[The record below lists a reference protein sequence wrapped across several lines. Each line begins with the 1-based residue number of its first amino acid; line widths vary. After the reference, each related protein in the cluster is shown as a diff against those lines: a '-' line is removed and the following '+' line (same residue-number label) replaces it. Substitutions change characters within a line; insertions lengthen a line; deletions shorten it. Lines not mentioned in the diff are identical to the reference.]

1 MVQRLTNLEVPAV
14 MKPAYRL
21 SLLASF
27 VLVAAAC
34 GGAPEPAP
42 AVPDVP
48 AQPAQPAP
56 EAPAAPTAAPEASPP
71 AGGAAPEA
79 AAAPPAAPVSV
90 SVPIEARS
98 KSKLKGTAI
107 FTEVEGGVKVA
118 VQVSGAPKGK
128 VAVHVHETG
137 DCSAPDA
144 KSAGAHYNPENHPH
158 GLPDG
163 APRHLGDLGNIEIK
177 PDGTGTHE
185 IVAKGANLKDGAPN
199 TFLGRAIIVHEK
211 ADDGSQPAGNAG
223 GRIGCGVIAQG
234 K

>member
-1 MVQRLTNLEVPAV
+1 MT
-14 MKPAYRL
+14 KPAYPL

-27 VLVAAAC
+27 ALVVAAC

-56 EAPAAPTAAPEASPP
+56 EAPAAPATPAPEASPQ
-71 AGGAAPEA
+71 GDGAASAPA
-79 AAAPPAAPVSV
+79 AAAPVTV
-90 SVPIEARS
+90 EVPIESRTN
-98 KSKLKGTAI
+98 SKLKGSAT
-107 FTEVEGGVKVA
+107 FTEVDGGVKVN
-118 VQVSGAPKGK
+118 VQVTGAPKGK
-128 VAVHVHETG
+128 IAVHVHETG

-158 GLPDG
+158 GLPD
-163 APRHLGDLGNIEIK
+163 ASARHLGDLGNIEVK
-177 PDGTGTHE
+177 ADGTGAHE
-185 IVAKGANLKDGAPN
+185 IVAKGANLKQGAPN

-211 ADDGSQPAGNAG
+211 QDDGGQPAGNAG
-223 GRIGCGVIAQG
+223 GRIGCGVIQS

>member
-1 MVQRLTNLEVPAV
+1 MT
-14 MKPAYRL
+14 KPAYPL

-27 VLVAAAC
+27 ALVVAAC

-48 AQPAQPAP
+48 AQPTQPAP
-56 EAPAAPTAAPEASPP
+56 ETPAAPATPAPEASPQ
-71 AGGAAPEA
+71 GDSAASAPA
-79 AAAPPAAPVSV
+79 AAAPVTV
-90 SVPIEARS
+90 EVPIEARTN
-98 KSKLKGTAI
+98 SKLKGSAN
-107 FTEVEGGVKVA
+107 FTEVDGGVKVT

-128 VAVHVHETG
+128 IAVHVHETG

-158 GLPDG
+158 GLPD
-163 APRHLGDLGNIEIK
+163 ASARHLGDLGNIEVK
-177 PDGTGTHE
+177 ADGTGTHE
-185 IVAKGANLKDGAPN
+185 IVAKGANLKQGAPN

-211 ADDGSQPAGNAG
+211 QDDGGQPSGNAG
-223 GRIGCGVIAQG
+223 GRIGCGVIQS

>member
-1 MVQRLTNLEVPAV
+1 

-27 VLVAAAC
+27 VLGATAC

-56 EAPAAPTAAPEASPP
+56 EAPAAPTAAAPEAAPP
-71 AGGAAPEA
+71 AAAPEA
-79 AAAPPAAPVSV
+79 APPPAPPVSI
-90 SVPIEARS
+90 SVPIEART
-98 KSKLKGTAI
+98 KSKLKGTAT

-158 GLPDG
+158 GIPDG
-163 APRHLGDLGNIEIK
+163 APHHLGDLGNIEVK
-177 PDGTGTHE
+177 ADGTGAHE
-185 IVAKGANLKDGAPN
+185 IIAKGANLKEGAPN

-223 GRIGCGVIAQG
+223 GRIGCGVISQG

>member
-1 MVQRLTNLEVPAV
+1 

-27 VLVAAAC
+27 VLGATAC

-56 EAPAAPTAAPEASPP
+56 EAPAAPTAAAPEAAPP
-71 AGGAAPEA
+71 AAAPEA
-79 AAAPPAAPVSV
+79 APPAPPVSI
-90 SVPIEARS
+90 SVPIEART
-98 KSKLKGTAI
+98 KSKLKGTAT

-118 VQVSGAPKGK
+118 VLISGAPKGK

-158 GLPDG
+158 GIPDG
-163 APRHLGDLGNIEIK
+163 APHHLGDLGNIEVK
-177 PDGTGTHE
+177 ADGTGSHE
-185 IVAKGANLKDGAPN
+185 IIAKGANLKDGAPN

-223 GRIGCGVIAQG
+223 GRIGCGVISQG

>member
-1 MVQRLTNLEVPAV
+1 MT
-14 MKPAYRL
+14 KPAYSL

-27 VLVAAAC
+27 ALVVAAC

-56 EAPAAPTAAPEASPP
+56 EAPAAPATPAPEASPQ
-71 AGGAAPEA
+71 GDGAASAPA
-79 AAAPPAAPVSV
+79 AAAPVTV
-90 SVPIEARS
+90 EVPIEARTN
-98 KSKLKGTAI
+98 SKLKGSAT
-107 FTEVEGGVKVA
+107 FTEVDGGVKVN

-158 GLPDG
+158 GLPD
-163 APRHLGDLGNIEIK
+163 ASARHLGDLGNIEVK
-177 PDGTGTHE
+177 ADGTGTHE
-185 IVAKGANLKDGAPN
+185 IVAKGANLKQGAPN

-211 ADDGSQPAGNAG
+211 QDDGGQPAGNAG
-223 GRIGCGVIAQG
+223 GRIGCGVIQS

>member
-1 MVQRLTNLEVPAV
+1 

-27 VLVAAAC
+27 VLGATAC

-48 AQPAQPAP
+48 AQPQPAP
-56 EAPAAPTAAPEASPP
+56 ETPAAPAAAAPEASPP
-71 AGGAAPEA
+71 AGAAAPEA
-79 AAAPPAAPVSV
+79 AAPPAAPPAPPVSV
-90 SVPIEARS
+90 SVPIEART
-98 KSKLKGTAI
+98 KSKLKGTAT

-128 VAVHVHETG
+128 IAVHVHETG

-158 GLPDG
+158 GLPD
-163 APRHLGDLGNIEIK
+163 AAARHLGDLGNIEVK
-177 PDGTGTHE
+177 ADGTGTHE
-185 IVAKGANLKDGAPN
+185 IIAAGANLKQGAPN

-211 ADDGSQPAGNAG
+211 ADDGGQPAGNAG
-223 GRIGCGVIAQG
+223 GRIGCGVISQG

>member
-1 MVQRLTNLEVPAV
+1 

-27 VLVAAAC
+27 VLGATAC

-56 EAPAAPTAAPEASPP
+56 EAPAAPTAAAPEAAPP
-71 AGGAAPEA
+71 AAAPEA
-79 AAAPPAAPVSV
+79 APPAPPVSI
-90 SVPIEARS
+90 SVPIEART
-98 KSKLKGTAI
+98 KSKLKGTAT

-118 VQVSGAPKGK
+118 VQISGAPKGK

-158 GLPDG
+158 GIPDG
-163 APRHLGDLGNIEIK
+163 APHHLGDLGNIEVK
-177 PDGTGTHE
+177 ADGTGAHE
-185 IVAKGANLKDGAPN
+185 IIAKGANLKEGAPN

-223 GRIGCGVIAQG
+223 GRIGCGVISQG

>member
-1 MVQRLTNLEVPAV
+1 
-14 MKPAYRL
+14 MKPAYPL

-48 AQPAQPAP
+48 AQPTEPAP
-56 EAPAAPTAAPEASPP
+56 EAPAPAPAAPEAEASPP
-71 AGGAAPEA
+71 QGDSA
-79 AAAPPAAPVSV
+79 AAAPAPAPPVTV
-90 SVPIEARS
+90 EVPIEART
-98 KSKLKGTAI
+98 KSKLKGSAT

-118 VQVSGAPKGK
+118 VQVTGAPKGK
-128 VAVHVHETG
+128 IAVHVHETG

-144 KSAGAHYNPENHPH
+144 KSAGAHYNPDNHPH
-158 GLPDG
+158 GLPD
-163 APRHLGDLGNIEIK
+163 ASARHLGDLGNIEVK
-177 PDGTGTHE
+177 ADGTGTHE
-185 IVAKGANLKDGAPN
+185 IVAKGANLKQGAPN

-211 ADDGSQPAGNAG
+211 QDDGSQPAGNAG
-223 GRIGCGVIAQG
+223 GRIGCGVIAQS

>member
-1 MVQRLTNLEVPAV
+1 MT
-14 MKPAYRL
+14 KPAYPL

-27 VLVAAAC
+27 ALVVAAC

-48 AQPAQPAP
+48 AQPAQP
-56 EAPAAPTAAPEASPP
+56 ETPAAPATPAPEASPQ
-71 AGGAAPEA
+71 GDSGASAPA
-79 AAAPPAAPVSV
+79 AAAPVTV
-90 SVPIEARS
+90 EVPIEARTN
-98 KSKLKGTAI
+98 SKLKGSATFA
-107 FTEVEGGVKVA
+107 EVDGGVKVT

-128 VAVHVHETG
+128 IAVHVHETG

-158 GLPDG
+158 GLPD
-163 APRHLGDLGNIEIK
+163 ASARHLGDLGNIEVK
-177 PDGTGTHE
+177 ADGTGTHE
-185 IVAKGANLKDGAPN
+185 IVAKGANLKQGAPN

-211 ADDGSQPAGNAG
+211 QDDGGQPSGNAG
-223 GRIGCGVIAQG
+223 GRIGCGVIQS